1 TVAIAES
8 RHAFAAPSKSHF
20 RARGRLQAD
29 ALDRNTGDLGDAR
42 AYRIAMRADPRR
54 LAHDG
59 DVKMGD
65 APTSRTHTFYRE
77 CQEPIGRSAPP
88 LRIGRGKMHTDIA
101 LGERTEKGIDER
113 MKNDVGIRMP
123 GQSARMG
130 HAH

>member
-1 TVAIAES
+1 
-8 RHAFAAPSKSHF
+8 
-20 RARGRLQAD
+20 
-29 ALDRNTGDLGDAR
+29 
-42 AYRIAMRADPRR
+42 MRADPRR

-130 HAH
+130 HAHATKHHVIAVAEAVNIEAEAGTHVAQGR